1 MIRLPH
7 AALFVVATTIA
18 SLTPLARAVAQ
29 NPPPEAVVIGLR
41 YDPGT
46 KPGVLVLRVAGSS
59 GDSIR
64 AILQRDFDYGDRV
77 NVIAPDET
85 GIPDTPTAGRNG
97 NYPLYARLGAHALVQ
112 ATPTA
117 TGLHVAVHNVADAKV
132 ARVKDFTLDGAPN
145 SREWRM
151 SLHAISDE
159 LETWIHGVRGA
170 AATRIAYVQGVRG
183 SRLYV
188 IDSDGA
194 FPTAVGD
201 DVGAL
206 SPAWHPK
213 GTHIAYSVLG
223 ARGCCQITIFDFAS
237 GTSRQIPAV
246 GMGLNT
252 TPVFSPEG
260 SVIVYTH
267 GEDNGTDLFATTVFE
282 RGPARRITVGRG
294 TDNTSP
300 TFSPDGRRLAF
311 TTGRL
316 GHPEIYISDA
326 DGTNAQLL
334 TSFNFG
340 DQNYRSSP
348 DWSPDGRLIAFQ
360 ALQKDGQFQLNTIS
374 LRDKSVKQLTS
385 DGSNEEASWAPDS
398 RHLIFS
404 STRTGSKQL
413 FVLDTESGRWRQL
426 TRNGGVRLPA
436 WSPPLKR

>member
-1 MIRLPH
+1 MISFRC
-7 AALFVVATTIA
+7 AALCVAAMTIA
-18 SLTPLARAVAQ
+18 PLARGAAQ
-29 NPPPEAVVIGLR
+29 NTPPEAVVIGLV
-41 YDPGT
+41 YDPNT
-46 KPGVLVLRVAGSS
+46 KPGVLVLRVPGTT

-64 AILQRDFDYGDRV
+64 AILQRDFDYGDRIT
-77 NVIAPDET
+77 VIAGDDA
-85 GIPDTPTAGRNG
+85 GFPDTPVGGRNG
-97 NYPLYARLGAHALVQ
+97 NYPLYAKLGAHAIVQ

-117 TGLHVAVHNVADAKV
+117 TGLHVAVHNVAQAKV
-132 ARVKDFTLDGAPN
+132 ARVKDFALDGSPN

-159 LETWIHGVRGA
+159 LESWIHGVRGA
-170 AATRIAYVQGVRG
+170 AATRIAYIQGTRNG
-183 SRLYV
+183 RLYV

-194 FPTAVGD
+194 FPTPI
-201 DVGAL
+201 GANAGVL

-213 GTHIAYSVLG
+213 GTHIAYSMIS
-223 ARGCCQITIFDFAS
+223 ASRGCCQIYVADLAS
-237 GTSRQIPAV
+237 GTASQLSAV
-246 GMGLNT
+246 GGGLNS
-252 TPVFSPEG
+252 TPVFAPDG
-260 SVIVYTH
+260 VVIVYTH
-267 GEDNGTDLFATTVFE
+267 GEESGTDLFATTAFE

-311 TTGRL
+311 TSGRL

-326 DGTNAQLL
+326 DGTNPDLL

-340 DQNYRSSP
+340 DQNYRSNP

-360 ALQKDGQFQLNTIS
+360 SLGKDGNFQLSTIS

-385 DGSNEEASWAPDS
+385 AGSNEDPSWAPDG

-413 FVLDTESGRWRQL
+413 FVIDSESGRWRQL
-426 TRNGGVRLPA
+426 TQNGGVRLPA

>member
-1 MIRLPH
+1 MIRSHH
-7 AALFVVATTIA
+7 AVFVCALLTVA
-18 SLTPLARAVAQ
+18 PLANAAAQ
-29 NPPPEAVVIGLR
+29 DTLQQGVRLTLR

-46 KPGVLVLRVAGSS
+46 KPGVLVLRVSGSA

-64 AILQRDFDYGDRV
+64 AILQRDFDYGDRI
-77 NVIAPDET
+77 NVIAGDAA
-85 GIPDTPTAGRNG
+85 GLPDTPTPGRNG
-97 NYPLYARLGAHALVQ
+97 NYPLFGRLGAHALVQ

-117 TGLHVAVHNVADAKV
+117 TGLHVAVHIVAEEKV
-132 ARVKDFTLDGAPN
+132 ARVKDFALDGAPN

-151 SLHAISDE
+151 SLHAVADE

-194 FPTAVGD
+194 FPTPVGD
-201 DVGAL
+201 DVGVL

-213 GTHIAYSVLG
+213 GTHVAYSVLS
-223 ARGCCQITIFDFAS
+223 ATRGCCQIQVHDFSS
-237 GTSRQIPAV
+237 GTSRTLAT
-246 GMGLNT
+246 GSGLNT

-260 SVIVYTH
+260 SVLVYTH
-267 GEDNGTDLFATTVFE
+267 GEDFGTDLFATTVFE

-340 DQNYRSSP
+340 DQNYRASP

-360 ALQKDGQFQLNTIS
+360 AQQKDGTFQLNTIS

-385 DGSNEEASWAPDS
+385 EGSNEEASWAPDS